1 MTRISFIHTGAVV
14 IGTFTELAATHLPGT
29 EVHHLLDDKIVADLG
44 RDAEGTGVRE
54 RLLDLGRAAR
64 TAGSDAVVFSCS
76 SISGYAAGLAAELG
90 IPVLR
95 IDEAMAD
102 EAIASGSRIAV
113 VATLPT
119 TLAPTAAL
127 LRERAALAGA
137 GPELH
142 EVIVAGAFEAV
153 SGGDRARH
161 DALVGA
167 AIVEWAT
174 RVDVVVLAQASM
186 AGAAATVDVAVP
198 VLTSPELGL
207 RRVAELLAEPEPPAA

>member
-14 IGTFTELAATHLPGT
+14 IPTIAELAARHLPGV
-29 EVHHLLDDKIVADLG
+29 EAHHLLDDKIVADLG

-64 TAGSDAVVFSCS
+64 AAGADAIMFSCS
-76 SISGYAAGLAAELG
+76 SISGYAAGLADELG
-90 IPVLR
+90 VPVLR

-102 EAIASGSRIAV
+102 EAIGAGARIAV
-113 VATLPT
+113 IATLPT

-127 LRERAALAGA
+127 LRERAELAA
-137 GPELH
+137 RSPELH

-161 DALVGA
+161 DELVGA
-167 AIVEWAT
+167 AIVEWAAQA
-174 RVDVVVLAQASM
+174 DVVVLAQASM
-186 AGAAATVDVAVP
+186 AGAAATVSVDVP
-198 VLTSPELGL
+198 VLTSPELGV
-207 RRVAELLAEPEPPAA
+207 RRAAEVLARG

>member
-14 IGTFTELAATHLPGT
+14 IPTFTELAAAHLSGI

-64 TAGSDAVVFSCS
+64 SAGADAVVFSCS
-76 SISGYAAGLAAELG
+76 SISGYAAGLSAELG

-102 EAIASGSRIAV
+102 AAIAAGSRIAV
-113 VATLPT
+113 IATLAT

-127 LRERAALAGA
+127 LRERAGLAGA
-137 GPELH
+137 RPELH

-161 DALVGA
+161 DELVGA
-167 AIVEWAT
+167 AIVEWAAQ
-174 RVDVVVLAQASM
+174 VDVVVLAQASM
-186 AGAAATVDVAVP
+186 AGAAATVEGAVP
-198 VLTSPELGL
+198 VLTSPELGV
-207 RRVAELLAEPEPPAA
+207 RRVAEVLAGSGEH